1 MSISGVSKSSYS
13 PPKKIFT
20 DPVDWGGNGP
30 DILASLS
37 ESIAN
42 SRKSDP
48 TAWTQISVPKKATPG
63 ATKTVPYGS
72 QIALKR
78 TVAEAAD
85 TATAAQKA
93 KPYDAG
99 MIARNSGRIAVIGQ
113 LGANDAQ
120 DTYKITLNSS
130 GPLNLYAPNP
140 DYNSQVPGS
149 KISQGD
155 ARYDVYDSK
164 GKMIASSDTRDGQA
178 FSNWISLTTEGL
190 GGLKVDKGT
199 YTVKITRDN
208 PPSNLAVAVNS
219 KGEIDFTGTVFD
231 DLSKIDASLS
241 NQIPLVLKNSDGAKY
256 NATFQLVKKT
266 EGGPVPTTTSTATPD
281 PKAGQLGGPD
291 IWELQLINLSPVDAK
306 NGAKPTTPPTTAA
319 PVLLGT
325 FTVNKAVGSATP
337 AAATF
342 TGSGATVAISDGST
356 LSIPSSGILPGDMKI
371 SSDGAKTVKESMKV
385 NYSFFAVMGD
395 PGRTTFYTVKSTPL
409 TAAEQKKADEAAAV
423 AAAKKSAKQGSSG
436 SILSLFS

>member
-1 MSISGVSKSSYS
+1 MSISGVSKSNYS

-20 DPVDWGGNGP
+20 DPADWGGTGP
-30 DILASLS
+30 DILASLQ
-37 ESIAN
+37 ESLAN
-42 SRKSDP
+42 ARKSDP
-48 TAWTQISVPKKATPG
+48 NAWTQISVPQKATPG
-63 ATKTVPYGS
+63 ATKSVPYGS
-72 QIALKR
+72 QIALRR
-78 TVAEAAD
+78 TVAEASA

-93 KPYDAG
+93 KPFDAG
-99 MIARNSGRIAVIGQ
+99 MIAKNSGRIAVIGQ

-120 DTYKITLNSS
+120 DTYKITMNSA
-130 GPLNLYAPNP
+130 GQLNLFAPNP

-164 GKMIASSDTRDGQA
+164 GKLIASSDTRDGQA
-178 FSNWISLTTEGL
+178 FSNWISLSTEGL
-190 GGLKVDKGT
+190 GGLKVDKGS

-208 PPSNLAVAVNS
+208 PPSNLSIKLNGN
-219 KGEIDFTGTVFD
+219 GELDFNGTVFD
-231 DLSKIDASLS
+231 DLSKIDATLS
-241 NQIPLVLKNSDGAKY
+241 NQIPVVLKNSDGVKY

-266 EGGPVPTTTSTATPD
+266 EGGPVPSSTTTPD

-291 IWELQLINLSPVDAK
+291 EWQLQLINLVPANAKDAK
-306 NGAKPTTPPTTAA
+306 ATTPPSTAA
-319 PVLLGT
+319 PVVLGT
-325 FTVNKAVGSATP
+325 FTVNKAVGTAKP

-356 LSIPSSGILPGDMKI
+356 LSIPSASILAGDMKI
-371 SSDGAKTVKESMKV
+371 SSDGARTVKDTTKV

-409 TAAEQKKADEAAAV
+409 TPEEQRKADQAAAV
-423 AAAKKSAKQGSSG
+423 TAAKNSARQGTSG

>member
-1 MSISGVSKSSYS
+1 MSVFGVSKSTYS
-13 PPKKIFT
+13 PPKKMFT

-30 DILASLS
+30 NILASLS
-37 ESIAN
+37 ESISNA
-42 SRKSDP
+42 RKSDP
-48 TAWTQISVPKKATPG
+48 NAWTQISVPQKATPG

-78 TVAEAAD
+78 TVTEAAD
-85 TATAAQKA
+85 TATAVQKA
-93 KPYDAG
+93 KPFDAG
-99 MIARNSGRIAVIGQ
+99 MIAKNSGRIAVIGT

-120 DTYKITLNSS
+120 DTFKVTLNSA
-130 GPLNLYAPNP
+130 GPLNLFAPNP
-140 DYNSQVPGS
+140 DYNSRIPGS

-155 ARYDVYDSK
+155 ARYDVFDAK
-164 GKMIASSDTRDGQA
+164 GKMIATSDTRDAQA

-208 PPSNLAVAVNS
+208 PPSNLVVAVNS
-219 KGEIDFTGTVFD
+219 RGEVDFNGTVFD
-231 DLSKIDASLS
+231 DLSKIGASLS
-241 NQIPLVLKNSDGAKY
+241 NQIPVVLKNSDGVKY

-266 EGGPVPTTTSTATPD
+266 DGGPVPTSTSTTTPD

-291 IWELQLINLSPVDAK
+291 TWELQLINLAPLNAKDAK
-306 NGAKPTTPPTTAA
+306 ATTPPTTAA
-319 PVLLGT
+319 PVVLGT
-325 FTVNKAVGSATP
+325 FTVNKAVGTAKP

-342 TGSGATVAISDGST
+342 TGAGGTVAISDGST
-356 LSIPSSGILPGDMKI
+356 VSIPSSTILAGDMKV
-371 SSDGAKTVKESMKV
+371 SSDGARTVKDSTKV

-409 TAAEQKKADEAAAV
+409 TPAEQRKADEAAAV
-423 AAAKKSAKQGSSG
+423 TAARNSAKRGSSG

>member
-1 MSISGVSKSSYS
+1 MSIFGVSKSSYS
-13 PPKKIFT
+13 PPKKMFT

-48 TAWTQISVPKKATPG
+48 NAWTQITVPQKATPG

-78 TVAEAAD
+78 TVTEAAA

-99 MIARNSGRIAVIGQ
+99 MIAKNSGRIAVIGQ
-113 LGANDAQ
+113 LGENDGQ
-120 DTYKITLNSS
+120 DTFKITLNSS
-130 GPLNLYAPNP
+130 GPLNLFAPNP
-140 DYNSQVPGS
+140 DYNSQIPGS

-164 GKMIASSDTRDGQA
+164 GKLIASSDTRDGQA

-190 GGLKVDKGT
+190 GGLKVDKGS

-208 PPSNLAVAVNS
+208 PPSNLAIAINA
-219 KGEIDFTGTVFD
+219 KGEIDFNGTVFD
-231 DLSKIDASLS
+231 DLSKIDATLS
-241 NQIPLVLKNSDGAKY
+241 NQLPVVLKNSDGAKY
-256 NATFQLVKKT
+256 NATFQLVKRT
-266 EGGPVPTTTSTATPD
+266 EGGPVPTSTTTPD

-291 IWELQLINLSPVDAK
+291 SWELQLINLSPVDTK
-306 NGAKPTTPPTTAA
+306 NGAVATTPPTTAA
-319 PVLLGT
+319 PVVLGT
-325 FTVNKAVGSATP
+325 FTVNKAVGSAK
-337 AAATF
+337 AAAASF
-342 TGSGATVAISDGST
+342 TGSGGTIALADGST
-356 LSIPSSGILPGDMKI
+356 LAIPSSTIVAGDMKV
-371 SSDGAKTVKESMKV
+371 SSDGAKTVKDSTKV

-395 PGRTTFYTVKSTPL
+395 PGRTTFYTVKNTPL
-409 TAAEQKKADEAAAV
+409 TPAEQKKADEAAAV
-423 AAAKKSAKQGSSG
+423 SAAKNAAKQGSSG

>member
-1 MSISGVSKSSYS
+1 MSVFGVSKSSYQ
-13 PPKKIFT
+13 PPKKMFT

-42 SRKSDP
+42 ARKSDP
-48 TAWTQISVPKKATPG
+48 NAWAQISVPQKATPG

-78 TVAEAAD
+78 TVSEASA

-93 KPYDAG
+93 KAFDAG
-99 MIARNSGRIAVIGQ
+99 MISKNAGRIAVIGQ

-120 DTYKITLNSS
+120 DTYKITLNSA
-130 GPLNLYAPNP
+130 GQLNLFAPNP
-140 DYNSQVPGS
+140 DYNSKIPGS

-164 GKMIASSDTRDGQA
+164 GKLIASSDTRDGQA
-178 FSNWISLTTEGL
+178 FSNWVSLSTEGL
-190 GGLKVDKGT
+190 GGLKVDKGS

-208 PPSNLAVAVNS
+208 PPSNLSIALNAN
-219 KGEIDFTGTVFD
+219 GELDFKGTVFD
-231 DLSKIDASLS
+231 DLSKIGATTS
-241 NQIPLVLKNSDGAKY
+241 NQIPIVLKNSDGAKY

-266 EGGPVPTTTSTATPD
+266 EGGTPSPTD
-281 PKAGQLGGPD
+281 PTAGQLGGPD
-291 IWELQLINLSPVDAK
+291 TWDLQLINLAPVDAK
-306 NGAKPTTPPTTAA
+306 NGAKATTPPTSAA
-319 PVLLGT
+319 PVVLGT
-325 FTVNKAVGSATP
+325 FTVNKTG
-337 AAATF
+337 AATF
-342 TGSGATVAISDGST
+342 SGSGANIAITDGST
-356 LSIPSSGILPGDMKI
+356 LSIPAASILPSDMKI
-371 SSDGAKTVKESMKV
+371 SSDGAKTVKDSTKV

-395 PGRTTFYTVKSTPL
+395 PGRTTFYTVKNTPL
-409 TAAEQKKADEAAAV
+409 TPAEQRKADEAAAV
-423 AAAKKSAKQGSSG
+423 AKAKTAAKQGSSG